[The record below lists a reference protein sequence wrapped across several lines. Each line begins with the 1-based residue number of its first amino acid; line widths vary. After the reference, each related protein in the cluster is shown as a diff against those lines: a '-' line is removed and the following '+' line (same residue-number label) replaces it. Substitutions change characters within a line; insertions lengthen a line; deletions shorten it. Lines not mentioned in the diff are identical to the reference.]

1 MLCRWQPGW
10 MTPWAPWPLSWSTVL
25 RLSLNSKENVW
36 CHCSAA
42 LSTRVLSWRTASTG
56 GEWKLFLTFTL
67 SLINISA
74 DDETFVSES
83 IIEFVFWWLYFPPI
97 CRGVVPFSQ
106 RKKMLEKARAK
117 NKKPK
122 SSAGISSIPN
132 ITVGTQV
139 RHCYIIWHI
148 EAKLVFCSP

>member
-1 MLCRWQPGW
+1 MGMVYVRERYKCQSNFD
-10 MTPWAPWPLSWSTVL
+10 T
-25 RLSLNSKENVW
+25 SL
-36 CHCSAA
+36 
-42 LSTRVLSWRTASTG
+42 LAS
-56 GEWKLFLTFTL
+56 
-67 SLINISA
+67 
-74 DDETFVSES
+74 V
-83 IIEFVFWWLYFPPI
+83 

-139 RHCYIIWHI
+139 RKNF
-148 EAKLVFCSP
+148 AF

>member
-1 MLCRWQPGW
+1 MQESFD
-10 MTPWAPWPLSWSTVL
+10 T
-25 RLSLNSKENVW
+25 SLL
-36 CHCSAA
+36 A
-42 LSTRVLSWRTASTG
+42 
-56 GEWKLFLTFTL
+56 
-67 SLINISA
+67 
-74 DDETFVSES
+74 FV
-83 IIEFVFWWLYFPPI
+83 

-139 RHCYIIWHI
+139 KQSFVFSSSYICHVSELYI
-148 EAKLVFCSP
+148 L

>member
-1 MLCRWQPGW
+1 MSVRVQTKNSAVRERRYECQQSFDRSML
-10 MTPWAPWPLSWSTVL
+10 
-25 RLSLNSKENVW
+25 
-36 CHCSAA
+36 
-42 LSTRVLSWRTASTG
+42 AS
-56 GEWKLFLTFTL
+56 F
-67 SLINISA
+67 
-74 DDETFVSES
+74 
-83 IIEFVFWWLYFPPI
+83 

-139 RHCYIIWHI
+139 RLCFRFSLADTVLCLLGVFYID
-148 EAKLVFCSP
+148 VS

>member
-1 MLCRWQPGW
+1 MSVKCFAFCFYLF
-10 MTPWAPWPLSWSTVL
+10 VFV
-25 RLSLNSKENVW
+25 LSL
-36 CHCSAA
+36 
-42 LSTRVLSWRTASTG
+42 LLP
-56 GEWKLFLTFTL
+56 
-67 SLINISA
+67 SL
-74 DDETFVSES
+74 
-83 IIEFVFWWLYFPPI
+83 

-139 RHCYIIWHI
+139 GRNLFLFVCCW
-148 EAKLVFCSP
+148 VFCFVVFFSFFVLRRFYFFIIIIIILTLNRNRNVTTQNEREHLLLDFLLT